1 MKKQLLCTSA
11 IALSVAAA
19 PVMAQ
24 DWTVNVGGYYD
35 THVGV
40 TQNSGTAFDAGNLFD
55 TTGPTPGDFDG
66 MEIVTDA
73 EVFIQPSVT
82 LDNGMT
88 FGATIQYETA
98 DGSDMDEVYVTVSS
112 DTFGTLDI
120 GSENSAGY
128 KMMWSAGTPSVGGVP
143 INSGSMSGFVPY
155 ATSSSSSSSTSV
167 AIAMTFVGAGQSQA
181 TEVFGNSDIQRI
193 SYYTPDFNG
202 FKFGLSYAPDANG
215 SDGVSAIGNRSA
227 TGVALT
233 DIWDIGMSYNQ
244 SFGTADIAL
253 AARWGT
259 GNTNVGQ
266 AVFAPGSNLGILGI
280 VPVSDPDTWGVAGT
294 VTFGAFA
301 FGGHYAEND
310 NGLTAGVGDQEGWG
324 LGGSYD
330 MAGPWSF
337 GIEYFH
343 GEASHGTGADKD
355 EYDALKFAANM
366 NLAAGV
372 NFGVSVINTQV
383 DAADAALGGALGG
396 ATGTDLDA
404 WTLATTLNLSF

>member
-1 MKKQLLCTSA
+1 MKKHLLCTSA
-11 IALSVAAA
+11 IALGVAAA

-24 DWTVNVGGYYD
+24 DWTVGVGGYYD
-35 THVGV
+35 THVGISD
-40 TQNSGTAFDAGNLFD
+40 NGGTAFSTGIFAGGL
-55 TTGPTPGDFDG
+55 GDFDG

-73 EVFIQPSVT
+73 EVHITPSIT
-82 LDNGMT
+82 LDNGLT
-88 FGATIQYETA
+88 FGANIQMETA
-98 DGSDMDEVYVTVSS
+98 DGADMDEVYVTVSS

-128 KMMWSAGTPSVGGVP
+128 KLMWRAGTPSVGGVP
-143 INSGSMSGFVPY
+143 INSGSMSGFVPF
-155 ATSSSSSSSTSV
+155 ATSSTNTSTTSV
-167 AIAMTFVGAGQSQA
+167 AIVNSFVQAGISQA

-202 FKFGLSYAPDANG
+202 LTVGVSYAPDSNG
-215 SDGVSAIGNRSA
+215 GDGVSAIGNRSV

-233 DIWDIGMSYNQ
+233 DVWDLGVAYSQ

-253 AARWGT
+253 AARYGT
-259 GNTNVGQ
+259 GDTNAGQVLFTAGPLVG
-266 AVFAPGSNLGILGI
+266 V
-280 VPVSDPDTWGVAGT
+280 VPVSNPETWGVAAT
-294 VTFGAFA
+294 VTVGAFA

-324 LGGSYD
+324 LGASYD

-337 GIEYFH
+337 GIEYFA
-343 GEASHGTGADKD
+343 GEASHGAGNDKD
-355 EYDALKFAANM
+355 EYEALKLAANR
-366 NLAAGV
+366 NLGPGV
-372 NFGVSVINTQV
+372 NMGISLINTQV